1 MFNPTIDI
9 GTIINTIGVVGSV
22 AFFVWRMQARLD
34 VVDVRLATIVEKN
47 DKFEKELNKLTDVV
61 VEQAKQTQ
69 RLDTFDD
76 RLKEVE
82 LAHRTA
88 TRRVKR

>member
-9 GTIINTIGVVGSV
+9 GTIVQTISVVGSV

-34 VVDVRLATIVEKN
+34 VMDVRLATIVEKN
-47 DKFEKELNKLTDVV
+47 DKFEREIARLTEVV
-61 VEQAKQTQ
+61 VEQAKQSQ

-82 LAHRTA
+82 LTNKSAARRT
-88 TRRVKR
+88 KR